1 MKVINNKSVLSIIP
15 ARGGSK
21 EVPRKN
27 IKNLNGKPLIAYSI
41 EEARKSKYIDRTVVS
56 TEDVEIAKVS
66 QKFGAEVP
74 CLRPLELSRDDS
86 PTIDC
91 VIHMLNWL
99 REEQNY
105 IPDYVCLLQCTSPL
119 RTYEDIDGTIE
130 KALTSNFD
138 GAVSVCE
145 AEVNPYWTNVFDGDK
160 LKYFLEEG
168 KQITRRQ
175 DLPRVYRI
183 NGSVYVIKTEILL
196 DEEVLEPS
204 NITGF
209 IMRNKKS
216 LDIDDN
222 EDFMLADL
230 LIKNKGDAK

>member
-1 MKVINNKSVLSIIP
+1 M
-15 ARGGSK
+15 
-21 EVPRKN
+21 
-27 IKNLNGKPLIAYSI
+27 
-41 EEARKSKYIDRTVVS
+41 
-56 TEDVEIAKVS
+56 
-66 QKFGAEVP
+66 
-74 CLRPLELSRDDS
+74 
-86 PTIDC
+86 
-91 VIHMLNWL
+91 
-99 REEQNY
+99 
-105 IPDYVCLLQCTSPL
+105 
-119 RTYEDIDGTIE
+119 
-130 KALTSNFD
+130 
-138 GAVSVCE
+138 
-145 AEVNPYWTNVFDGDK
+145 
-160 LKYFLEEG
+160 EEG